1 MIATSKSRTNIAKAC
16 VVRSNNASCH
26 RPDVIDWRG
35 GVGSRRSN
43 GRRSAGVNMGAVAI
57 IVMIYPWTYN
67 RPRRVPWGRLDKS
80 TQNRS
85 RSIPDLLAGSVLD
98 LALPRLGDH
107 LDHVVG

>member
-16 VVRSNNASCH
+16 VVRSNDASCH

-67 RPRRVPWGRLDKS
+67 RPRRDPWGRLDKS
-80 TQNRS
+80 TQNQFQ
-85 RSIPDLLAGSVLD
+85 IC
-98 LALPRLGDH
+98 LPEASLIWLFHDSAI
-107 LDHVVG
+107 